1 MAATPMVLSATA
13 DRSIVVA
20 VPSVKE
26 VGGDV
31 GGGGGTFSSSPVPF
45 RAEHSENRVKCTE
58 MAKKVCPR
66 LCDSACWRS
75 SKIAQPR
82 THFFGQLC
90 SVSAKRP
97 TAAK

>member
-66 LCDSACWRS
+66 LRETSPVRGG
-75 SKIAQPR
+75 ITQPR
-82 THFFGQLC
+82 IYFFGQLC
-90 SVSAKRP
+90 NSKYK
-97 TAAK
+97 TQLTL

>member
-66 LCDSACWRS
+66 LRELS
-75 SKIAQPR
+75 SVRGGITHPR
-82 THFFGQLC
+82 TNFLGQLC
-90 SVSAKRP
+90 TGLCKNIPA
-97 TAAK
+97 